1 MYFHAKTS
9 EVDEKADLEKAFGCG
24 KSDVADG
31 EFFLEM
37 FLGGMIFPTWQIH
50 NEGDVN
56 VASLTCHGGDHSK

>member
-31 EFFLEM
+31 EFF
-37 FLGGMIFPTWQIH
+37 FG
-50 NEGDVN
+50 N
-56 VASLTCHGGDHSK
+56 VFRGNVIPHLTDTQ